1 MITPIK
7 ANFGV
12 LKNAVIYV
20 YTFSPRE
27 NFPNSDFDRE
37 HLYALEIIN
46 LLSDE
51 LFGCIS
57 LLSLDLILQTIRNIN

>member
-37 HLYALEIIN
+37 HLYAFFSIGNYKPFI
-46 LLSDE
+46 
-51 LFGCIS
+51 
-57 LLSLDLILQTIRNIN
+57 